1 MGTVVPKSY
10 PEIGYRWATE
20 VEDEA
25 FVGTGPPLAAS
36 VDRLREFLRRGMVT
50 DDSCQALAVAESIV
64 ECVGVDGAHV
74 AQKCAENLTA
84 SDRGEPV
91 RGFPPTAKRVMVAIL
106 KGEDY
111 RKTGTSPYFPFPG
124 GSFANG
130 GAMRISPL
138 AIAYRH
144 ASAEVLRDAVTE
156 ACMSTHV
163 HEEAVDG
170 AVVQASAVAYCLEA
184 GLSEGSSEGPGGVA
198 GFDPLAMLHQLI
210 EVTVRRN
217 QNGT

>member
-111 RKTGTSPYFPFPG
+111 RKVSQRVY
-124 GSFANG
+124 
-130 GAMRISPL
+130 
-138 AIAYRH
+138 
-144 ASAEVLRDAVTE
+144 
-156 ACMSTHV
+156 
-163 HEEAVDG
+163 
-170 AVVQASAVAYCLEA
+170 
-184 GLSEGSSEGPGGVA
+184 
-198 GFDPLAMLHQLI
+198 
-210 EVTVRRN
+210 
-217 QNGT
+217 